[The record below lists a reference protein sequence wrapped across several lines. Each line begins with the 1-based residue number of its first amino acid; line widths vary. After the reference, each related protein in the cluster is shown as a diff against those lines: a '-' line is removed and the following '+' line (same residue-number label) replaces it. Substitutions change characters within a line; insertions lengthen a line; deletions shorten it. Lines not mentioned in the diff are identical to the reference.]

1 MQHRIEYAGGVYK
14 ERVTCEG
21 CGGQGTVRPALFG
34 EREAP
39 DAREA
44 ESCVA
49 CDGKGFTVLEL
60 HGAEAEEAALH
71 VGILTSSGAVLFRR
85 VAQR

>member
-1 MQHRIEYAGGVYK
+1 MKNRIEYAEGTYR

-21 CGGQGTVRPALFG
+21 CGGKGTVRPALFG

-44 ESCVA
+44 ETCEA
-49 CDGKGFTVLEL
+49 CDGEGWTVLEL
-60 HGAEAEEAALH
+60 DGPEAEEAALH
-71 VGILTSSGAVLFRR
+71 HGILTSSGAV
-85 VAQR
+85 AA

>member
-1 MQHRIEYAGGVYK
+1 MKNRIEYASGVYR

-21 CGGQGTVRPALFG
+21 CGGRGTVQPVMFG

-44 ESCVA
+44 ETCEA
-49 CDGKGFTVLEL
+49 CDGAGHTVLEL
-60 HGAEAEEAALH
+60 HGADAEEAALH
-71 VGILTSSGAVLFRR
+71 VGILTASGAV
-85 VAQR
+85 AA

>member
-1 MQHRIEYAGGVYK
+1 MKNRIEYASGVYR

-21 CGGQGTVRPALFG
+21 CGGRGSIRPALFG

-44 ESCVA
+44 ETCEA
-49 CDGKGFTVLEL
+49 CDGKGYTILEL
-60 HGAEAEEAALH
+60 HGPEAEAAALH
-71 VGILTSSGAVLFRR
+71 EGILSARGA
-85 VAQR
+85 A